1 MIESPKIRVYA
12 TALVLAVLT
21 FLLYSRTLT
30 FDFVN
35 WDDDVY
41 VYENLR
47 LSEFSLQSLAWFFNH
62 AYFNSYTPLTMV
74 SHAVDGAVWGL
85 NPAGHHLTNVL
96 LHVWN
101 TLWVFVL
108 SVMVFRRIT
117 GQNAERASAERVLLP
132 SLIAA
137 ALFAWHPL
145 RVESVAWISDRKDLL
160 CLFFLLPATA
170 ADFRYVDASAT
181 KDRLR
186 WYAVLFMLFVM
197 ACLSKTVAVVLP
209 AVLVVLDVAVVK
221 RSFSASV
228 LEKLPLLLVSGVFSV
243 VAVLVSPPLDQSD
256 MFEIFTPLQRV
267 LLPFANVF
275 FYLIKTLLPVGL
287 SPIYP
292 PHDEASSIL
301 YTSGVVATSV
311 FTVWLLKRRTP
322 LPLAAWL
329 SYLILVLPTS
339 AAAQAVMQTT
349 ADRYTYLPSVAL
361 SVAAGGLLG
370 YVMNGAGRFARQT
383 VMGITAVVLLT
394 LAALSYRQQSFWA
407 NSETLWSRA
416 AVMYPSM
423 PLPHN
428 NLGLALEAR
437 GDLAGAKHEYSRAIA
452 LKPDY
457 IEAYIN
463 LGNVL
468 FVEGNMREA
477 ESIFRRAAQLAPHR
491 AEVFNNLGILAK
503 TQGKTHEA
511 LQWLRRSVE
520 VDSTYAQG
528 YFNLA
533 ALYAAM
539 GNTAAATEALRHA
552 ARLGYLPAR
561 EQLKQS
567 ATNH

>member
-47 LSEFSLQSLAWFFNH
+47 LSEFSLQSFAWFFNH

-256 MFEIFTPLQRV
+256 MFEIFTPLLRV